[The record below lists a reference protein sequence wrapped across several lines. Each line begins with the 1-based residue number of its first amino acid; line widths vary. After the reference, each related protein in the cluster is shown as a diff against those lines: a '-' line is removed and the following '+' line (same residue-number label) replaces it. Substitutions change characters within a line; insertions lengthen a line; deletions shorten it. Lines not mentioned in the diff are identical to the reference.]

1 MRMVFFLVN
10 FGVAALLGG
19 LSVFTIVNALRT
31 PESSAFAVLGGLFV
45 VLAFTWWA
53 IAEWLGFLRD
63 RVDQERQAGL
73 CCLFLGA
80 MLLFAAVSSGVN
92 GPVQG
97 VDPSL
102 FWGITAGL
110 GLAALW
116 FVACGMLRKR
126 WTDATLIAAASE
138 GIESNESQSEAPP
151 ATTDRP

>member
-1 MRMVFFLVN
+1 MRTAFFLVN
-10 FGVAALLGG
+10 FGVATLLGC

-31 PESSAFAVLGGLFV
+31 PASSAFAVLGGLFV

-92 GPVQG
+92 GPFEG

-110 GLAALW
+110 GVAALW

-126 WTDATLIAAASE
+126 WTDALLIFEAEQLA
-138 GIESNESQSEAPP
+138 ESRRSLAD
-151 ATTDRP
+151 TDDA

>member
-1 MRMVFFLVN
+1 MRLAFFLVN
-10 FGVAALLGG
+10 FGVATLMGG
-19 LSVFTIVNALRT
+19 LSIFTIVNALRT

-45 VLAFTWWA
+45 VLAFAWWG

-80 MLLFAAVSSGVN
+80 MLLFAAISSAMN
-92 GPVQG
+92 GPVEG
-97 VDPSL
+97 VDANL

-110 GLAALW
+110 GLAAVW

-126 WTDATLIAAASE
+126 WTDAAIIASV
-138 GIESNESQSEAPP
+138 ESTTESTEAP
-151 ATTDRP
+151 TDPVAE

>member
-10 FGVAALLGG
+10 FGVATLLWG
-19 LSVFTIVNALRT
+19 LSVFTIVSALRT

-45 VLAFTWWA
+45 VLTFTWWA

-80 MLLFAAVSSGVN
+80 MLLFAAVSSGAN
-92 GPVQG
+92 GPVEG

-110 GLAALW
+110 ALAALW

-126 WTDATLIAAASE
+126 WTDARI
-138 GIESNESQSEAPP
+138 ISEAVQHAEAAQSPSDAVEP
-151 ATTDRP
+151 